1 MALPTMFGEF
11 RVVGDPVLRFTP
23 DGVPVANVRLVCNAR
38 KKDAQGNWGD
48 DPDKV
53 LWANASLWRK
63 PAENLV
69 NSVRDKDLVHVVGVF
84 YNRDFEH
91 NGVKRTSTE
100 IDAVSISPSLTFRA
114 TPHSD
119 QQPVQGQ
126 PPQGAQPGQR
136 PQQGGWPN
144 PEVQAPYRQPQGQPA
159 YTQQGQPQQGQW
171 PEQGWPG
178 GGQQPP
184 F

>member
-1 MALPTMFGEF
+1 MALLTAFGEM

-23 DGVPVANVRLVCNAR
+23 DGTAVANVRLVCNAR
-38 KKDAQGNWGD
+38 RKTDQGGWED
-48 DPDKV
+48 DPKKV
-53 LWANASLWRK
+53 LWANASIWRK

-69 NSVRDKDLVHVVGVF
+69 NSVRDKDLVNVVGTF
-84 YNRDFEH
+84 YTREYEH
-91 NGVKRTSTE
+91 NGEKRTSVE

-126 PPQGAQPGQR
+126 PPQGAQPGQQ
-136 PQQGGWPN
+136 PQQGGWPQAQ
-144 PEVQAPYRQPQGQPA
+144 PQAPYGQPQGQPA
-159 YTQQGQPQQGQW
+159 YAQQGPPQGGQQGW
-171 PEQGWPG
+171 TDPY
-178 GGQQPP
+178 QQPP